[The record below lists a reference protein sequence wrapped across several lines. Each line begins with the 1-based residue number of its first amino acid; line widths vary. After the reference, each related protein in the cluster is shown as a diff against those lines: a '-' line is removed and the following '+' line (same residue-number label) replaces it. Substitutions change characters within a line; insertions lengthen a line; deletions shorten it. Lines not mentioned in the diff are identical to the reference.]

1 MTTGY
6 PLNYYQPQSIMSQPQ
21 SPITWVQGPQQVE
34 AFPVQYG
41 GTVVLWD
48 KEQPVIYIKSVDNFG
63 NSSMQIL
70 DYVFRKNQSPS
81 QQEDA
86 SIQNKSDEKQHYVTR
101 EDFDEFAI
109 QIAKQ
114 LKEIAANT
122 NKPVTD
128 VNNTKPNRKFDKE
141 D

>member
-1 MTTGY
+1 MATGY

-34 AFPVQYG
+34 TFPVQYG

-63 NSSMQIL
+63 NPSVQIL
-70 DYVFRKNQSPS
+70 DYTFRKNQGPS
-81 QQEDA
+81 QQET
-86 SIQNKSDEKQHYVTR
+86 SIQNKSDEKQYYVTR
-101 EDFDEFAI
+101 EDFDEFAT

-114 LKEIAANT
+114 LKEIVA
-122 NKPVTD
+122 NKPVMD
-128 VNNTKPNRKFDKE
+128 VNNTKVNRKFDKE